1 MKHDSLLCQRTS
13 TLEMRQNKFVEQQ
26 RTWKPLTSC

>member
-1 MKHDSLLCQRTS
+1 MKSHQV
-13 TLEMRQNKFVEQQ
+13 KFIEQQ

>member
-1 MKHDSLLCQRTS
+1 MKLHQV
-13 TLEMRQNKFVEQQ
+13 KFIEQQ